1 MPTTAFL
8 LYCNGQRQ
16 SSQQTAGAFVLKGRL
31 GLKHITIVVVVVL
44 FKGGGERERERE
56 ISFVFHG
63 FSHRARLSLAGNI
76 TRTYEHR
83 SVGSCGTAI

>member
-16 SSQQTAGAFVLKGRL
+16 SSQQTAGAFVLKGF
-31 GLKHITIVVVVVL
+31 TIVVVVL
-44 FKGGGERERERE
+44 FTGGGERERERE

-63 FSHRARLSLAGNI
+63 LSHRARLSLAGNI

-83 SVGSCGTAI
+83 SVRSCGTAI

>member
-31 GLKHITIVVVVVL
+31 GLKHITIVVLVL
-44 FKGGGERERERE
+44 FTGGGERERERE

-83 SVGSCGTAI
+83 SVRSCGTAI

>member
-31 GLKHITIVVVVVL
+31 GLKHITVVVVL
-44 FKGGGERERERE
+44 FTGGGERERERE

-76 TRTYEHR
+76 TRAYEHR

>member
-1 MPTTAFL
+1 M
-8 LYCNGQRQ
+8 
-16 SSQQTAGAFVLKGRL
+16 FVLKGRL
-31 GLKHITIVVVVVL
+31 GLKHIIVVVVVL
-44 FKGGGERERERE
+44 FTGGGERDREPG

-63 FSHRARLSLAGNI
+63 FSHRTPLSLAGNI

>member
-16 SSQQTAGAFVLKGRL
+16 GSQQTAGAFVLKGRFA
-31 GLKHITIVVVVVL
+31 LKHITIVALVL
-44 FKGGGERERERE
+44 FTGGGERERERE